1 MNKKDY
7 TSQIDFSK
15 VIESGDNLAFYI
27 EITNNIIDYIRNN
40 KSATF
45 QEITKYVGGS
55 DRRVIRLLDQLVE
68 LKILRF
74 YRKRFFLRDTS
85 SSTNFKISD
94 VCCNFCDSK
103 IVNIDGK
110 LKPVRGFVESV
121 LMKRPTPTFIF
132 DQRPVNADTIVRRVA
147 YLILKGDA
155 QDKKIALIGDDD
167 LTCVALAK
175 TGVAREVVVF
185 DIDERVLE
193 SIESISQ
200 KYKLGIKVVK
210 QDLLKNTPKKFQGY
224 FDVFITDPTP
234 TLKPLVLFTNRGL
247 EMLKKGRGKVGY
259 ISLYPSHMEKT
270 IDFQKVL
277 GEMNILITDLIPAFN
292 QYDFLEF
299 TYTPSD
305 LKLLKKYAA
314 NEAKISFSEHL
325 MRIETTD
332 ASKPIKMEISPL
344 DLVGR
349 ATIRILDDPSKD
361 PVLIDKQKHKS
372 IQKTVSTLQ
381 KLIKQNE
388 RN

>member
-15 VIESGDNLAFYI
+15 IMESGDNLSFYI
-27 EITNNIIDYIRNN
+27 GITNNIIDYIRNN

-74 YRKRFFLRDTS
+74 YRRKFSLQKKLPHPS
-85 SSTNFKISD
+85 IKISD
-94 VCCNFCDSK
+94 TRCESCDSK

-110 LKPVRGFVESV
+110 LKPILNFMKDV
-121 LMKRPTPTFIF
+121 LMKRPKPTFIF
-132 DQRPVNADTIVRRVA
+132 DQRPVNTDTIMRRVA
-147 YLILKGDA
+147 YLILKGDV
-155 QDKKIALIGDDD
+155 QDKKVAFIGDDD
-167 LTCVALAK
+167 LTSVALAK
-175 TGVAREVVVF
+175 TGVAKEVVVF
-185 DIDERVLE
+185 DIDKRVLE
-193 SIESISQ
+193 SIESTS
-200 KYKLGIKVVK
+200 KKHKLGIKVVK
-210 QDLLKNTPKKFQGY
+210 QDLLKNTHQKFQNY

-234 TLKPLVLFTNRGL
+234 TLKPLVLFTNRGI
-247 EMLKKGRGKVGY
+247 EMLKKGSGRVGY

-270 IDFQKVL
+270 IDFQKML
-277 GEMNILITDLIPAFN
+277 GKMHLLITDLIPAFN

-305 LKLLKKYAA
+305 LRLLKKYAA
-314 NEAKISFSEHL
+314 DETKISFCEHL

-332 ASKPIKMEISPL
+332 ASKPVKMEISPL

-349 ATIRILDDPSKD
+349 ATKRILDDPSKD
-361 PVLIDKQKHKS
+361 PVLGDKQEHKS
-372 IQKTVSTLQ
+372 IREVATTLQ
-381 KLIKQNE
+381 NLIKQNE